1 MAELTITEQV
11 YLKMKA
17 DIVCGKYEI
26 VKDLP
31 AILELCELFHVGRNT
46 MRHALRLLE
55 EDGLIKQEKGRNA
68 RVIFDLNKRENRAM
82 YEEMLYGRL
91 PSIAAVFDTMEYIL
105 PTIAQEAINR
115 ASDEDIAYLYHM
127 ADSLKDKQFHTS
139 SELMNALMEIYSYAF
154 SLLNNVYVSSL
165 FTQMMDFILVAVP
178 DYSLRKN
185 EFQKNMAFIG
195 NMLSV
200 ILKAILKKDSKVLKK
215 TIKYL
220 IHTISKKTQSYI
232 QRIID
237 EEKTT
242 FHPMPFYWY
251 YEKEALYQNII
262 IDIFMDI
269 HNGVYLKHKELPSL
283 EQLAKKQ
290 NVSLRTSRKA
300 IEVLNHYGIVKTV
313 NGIGSYVNYD
323 AFKKDDFLKNPEVKQ
338 NLKQFIDAL
347 SALQLCI
354 KGFGPAFIKK
364 ISEDDLSKLID
375 VMEHQKRK
383 IITPM
388 VELLFQR
395 NTCLSEIY
403 RVLNKQ
409 LVWFMYLNYFYSFDN
424 KENEYYAYYQLLLEH
439 LKAHHMKKVYEL
451 LCEMME
457 TSIHF
462 VKQIYLS

>member
-200 ILKAILKKDSKVLKK
+200 ILKAILKKDSKVLQK
-215 TIKYL
+215 TIKYM

-242 FHPMPFYWY
+242 FHPST
-251 YEKEALYQNII
+251 K
-262 IDIFMDI
+262 
-269 HNGVYLKHKELPSL
+269 
-283 EQLAKKQ
+283 
-290 NVSLRTSRKA
+290 
-300 IEVLNHYGIVKTV
+300 
-313 NGIGSYVNYD
+313 
-323 AFKKDDFLKNPEVKQ
+323 
-338 NLKQFIDAL
+338 
-347 SALQLCI
+347 
-354 KGFGPAFIKK
+354 
-364 ISEDDLSKLID
+364 
-375 VMEHQKRK
+375 
-383 IITPM
+383 
-388 VELLFQR
+388 
-395 NTCLSEIY
+395 
-403 RVLNKQ
+403 
-409 LVWFMYLNYFYSFDN
+409 
-424 KENEYYAYYQLLLEH
+424 
-439 LKAHHMKKVYEL
+439 
-451 LCEMME
+451 
-457 TSIHF
+457 
-462 VKQIYLS
+462 